1 MKYSSAL
8 GKARGLGS
16 AKGGS
21 RHWWAQRVTAVAM
34 APLVF
39 WFAISVS
46 RWPGAD
52 YQQFLRWVAAPWN
65 TILLIA
71 FLIAAFYHAALGV
84 QVIIE
89 DYVHTD
95 WIKILSILS
104 IKLILAF
111 LALASVFAT
120 LRIAFTFSG

>member
-1 MKYSSAL
+1 MKYGSAL

-21 RHWWAQRVTAVAM
+21 RHWWAQRVTSLALI
-34 APLVF
+34 PLVF
-39 WFAISVS
+39 WFALAVA
-46 RWPGAD
+46 RWPNAD
-52 YQQFLRWVAAPWN
+52 YGEFIRWVAAPWN
-65 TILLIA
+65 TILLIS
-71 FLIAAFYHAALGV
+71 FIIAAFYHAILGV

-95 WIKILSILS
+95 WAKILSILS
-104 IKLILAF
+104 MKLILAF

-120 LRIAFTFSG
+120 LRIAFTG

>member
-1 MKYSSAL
+1 MKYRSAL

-21 RHWWAQRVTAVAM
+21 RHWWAQRGSALALI
-34 APLVF
+34 PLVF
-39 WFAISVS
+39 WLALAVAF
-46 RWPGAD
+46 WPHAD
-52 YQQFLRWVAAPWN
+52 YAEFMQWVAAPWN
-65 TILLIA
+65 TILLIS
-71 FLIAAFYHAALGV
+71 FIIATFYHSILGL

-95 WIKILSILS
+95 WAKILSILS
-104 IKLILAF
+104 MKLILAF

-120 LRIAFTFSG
+120 LRIAFTR